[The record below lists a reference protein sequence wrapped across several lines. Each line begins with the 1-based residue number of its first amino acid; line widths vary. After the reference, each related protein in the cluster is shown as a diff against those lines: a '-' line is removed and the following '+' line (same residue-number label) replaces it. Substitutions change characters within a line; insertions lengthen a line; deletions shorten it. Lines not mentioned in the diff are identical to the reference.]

1 VGRLGDPRVAVFLAV
16 QRLGVGLGQ
25 PRWLLT
31 LLNIVSILF
40 PIDTIAPMQAMEI
53 NDAMSAYSIAVA
65 ARLHRINL
73 VN

>member
-1 VGRLGDPRVAVFLAV
+1 M
-16 QRLGVGLGQ
+16 
-25 PRWLLT
+25 